1 MRQRKEETKTHSIF
15 MQALQPG
22 WESFVNKFPDPI
34 ARYDKQYKHLFINE
48 AIENEI
54 GMRSSDVIGK
64 SNRDLRIPNNEVLLN
79 ELEAKIKSVFETGQP
94 EVNYTEHQF
103 PNETRYY
110 YMKLI
115 PDVYEE
121 EDNVVRSVWAITR
134 DITQLK
140 NTELGLKEAEASLRT
155 QNAELSQLNADLDT
169 FFDTISHDL
178 YGPLNNVKGLVEVLK
193 EAEQEEIASITQML
207 ENSVQRFDE
216 VLTGLTEILEL
227 KNAHGQAKEVE
238 LEGVLRV
245 VQAELKKGIE
255 QTSTTFST
263 DFSKCPTMYFSRPYL
278 ESLFRNLISNSI
290 KYRSE
295 SRAPHIH
302 IKSSLREGYSVLE
315 FQDNGM
321 GINLEQNG
329 DRIFKP
335 FQQIESKRE
344 GKGMGLSI
352 VKNILERSGG
362 RVEVKSE
369 VGAGTT
375 FTCYLNPTL

>member
-1 MRQRKEETKTHSIF
+1 MN
-15 MQALQPG
+15 APQPG
-22 WESFVNKFPDPI
+22 WESFVNRFPDPI

-54 GMRSSDVIGK
+54 GMRSCDVIGK
-64 SNRDLRIPNNEVLLN
+64 SNRDLRIPNDDGLLN
-79 ELEAKIKSVFETGQP
+79 ELEAKIRSVFETGKP

-103 PNETRYY
+103 PNGTRYY

-115 PDVYEE
+115 PDFHEGE
-121 EDNVVRSVWAITR
+121 GNGVRSVWAITR
-134 DITQLK
+134 DVTHLK
-140 NTELGLKEAEASLRT
+140 QTELGLKEAEASLRT

-169 FFDTISHDL
+169 FFDTVSHDL

-193 EAEQEEIASITQML
+193 DAGQEEIASVTQML
-207 ENSVQRFDE
+207 ESSVQRFDE
-216 VLTGLTEILEL
+216 VLTGLTEIVEL
-227 KNAHGQAKEVE
+227 KNKHGQAKEVE
-238 LEGVLRV
+238 LDDVFRV
-245 VQAELKKGIE
+245 VQAELKKVID
-255 QTSTTFST
+255 QTGTTFST
-263 DFSKCPTMYFSRPYL
+263 NFSEYPTVHFPRPYL
-278 ESLFRNLISNSI
+278 ESLFRNMISNSI
-290 KYRSE
+290 KYRFE

-302 IKSSLREGYSVLE
+302 IESGLSEGCVVLQFE
-315 FQDNGM
+315 DNGM

-329 DRIFKP
+329 NRIFKP
-335 FQQIESKRE
+335 FQQLESKRE

-375 FTCYLNPTL
+375 FTCYLNLTL